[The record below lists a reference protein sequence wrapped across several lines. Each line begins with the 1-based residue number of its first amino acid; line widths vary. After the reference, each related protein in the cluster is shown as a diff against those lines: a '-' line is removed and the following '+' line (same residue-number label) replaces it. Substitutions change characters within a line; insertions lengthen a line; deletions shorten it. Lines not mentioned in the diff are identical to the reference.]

1 MIQDISIDTHLKSM
15 FPDTGGQK
23 SSATTGFSDMLADA
37 VSQTNEAQLNADKAA
52 VALQTG
58 KAENLHEVMLG
69 MEEADISMRLLVQMR
84 NKAMDAYQEIMRMQV

>member
-1 MIQDISIDTHLKSM
+1 MMQDISIDTHLKSL
-15 FPDTGGQK
+15 FPDNGVQKNTGN
-23 SSATTGFSDMLADA
+23 TGFSDMLADA
-37 VSQTNEAQLNADKAA
+37 VSQTNEAQLDADKAA

-84 NKAMDAYQEIMRMQV
+84 NKALDAYQEIMRMQV

>member
-58 KAENLHEVMLG
+58 KAENLHEVMLS

>member
-1 MIQDISIDTHLKSM
+1 MVQDISIDTHLKSLL
-15 FPDTGGQK
+15 PDVGGQK
-23 SSATTGFSDMLADA
+23 NTGTTGFSDMLADA
-37 VSQTNEAQLNADKAA
+37 VSQTNEAQLNADKAS

-58 KAENLHEVMLG
+58 KAENLHEVMLS

>member
-1 MIQDISIDTHLKSM
+1 MLKDISIDTHLKSL
-15 FPDTGGQK
+15 FPDNGMQK
-23 SSATTGFSDMLADA
+23 TSGTTGFADMLADA
-37 VSQTNEAQLNADKAA
+37 VGQTNEAQLDADKAA

-58 KAENLHEVMLG
+58 KAENLHEVMLS

>member
-15 FPDTGGQK
+15 LPESGAGKKTD
-23 SSATTGFSDMLADA
+23 ATGFADMLADA
-37 VSQTNEAQLNADKAA
+37 VNQTNEAQLAADKAA

-58 KAENLHEVMLG
+58 KAENLHEVMLS

-84 NKAMDAYQEIMRMQV
+84 NKALDAYQEIMRMQV